1 MRKNQKEYTVDIV
14 AHIRQLLVLHD
25 CVIVPDFGGFVANY
39 QPAEI
44 DFERHVFSPPSK
56 RISFNR
62 NLSGNDG
69 LLVGY
74 ISERQ
79 GMGYVDARR
88 AVSGFV
94 KEVKDRLEKGA
105 PFHFEDIG
113 RFQYDNRHNLQFEPD
128 NTRNYLIGSYG
139 LSRFTAT
146 PLEDYDVRKK
156 IRKFRDQPPAGKRPA
171 GKTLRRVLIAIPV
184 LVALALIP
192 LKTHYLDDLN
202 LDFSSF
208 QWLQKK
214 EAVTEQTA
222 TPGETAR
229 YSDDVEEGRKE
240 ETQPVMEEKE
250 IPVEETPEEPLPAP
264 AANRYYLIAG
274 SFRLA
279 ENARTLKDELASE
292 GYPSEILEAGNGYL
306 RVSMSAFDNKEEALQ
321 SLQRIRQQPG
331 RQSVWLLKNQ

>member
-1 MRKNQKEYTVDIV
+1 MDIV
-14 AHIRQLLVLHD
+14 AYIRQLLVLHD
-25 CVIVPDFGGFVANY
+25 CVIIPDFGGFVANY

-56 RISFNR
+56 RIGFNR

-74 ISERQ
+74 LSERQ

-88 AVSGFV
+88 AVAGFV
-94 KEVKDRLEKGA
+94 KEVKDRLEKGK

-113 RFQYDNRHNLQFEPD
+113 RFQYDDRHNLQFEPD
-128 NTRNYLIGSYG
+128 DTRNYLIDSYG

-156 IRKFRDQPPAGKRPA
+156 INKFRDRPPAGKRPA
-171 GKTLRRVLIAIPV
+171 RKVLRRVLVAIPV

-208 QWLQKK
+208 QWLKKK
-214 EAVTEQTA
+214 EVVTGQPA
-222 TPGETAR
+222 TPGQTVH
-229 YSDDVEEGRKE
+229 YTEEGGGRNE
-240 ETQPVMEEKE
+240 EGVLPAREEAQPIREEKE
-250 IPVEETPEEPLPAP
+250 ITGEEIPEEDLPAP
-264 AANRYYLIAG
+264 AVIRYYLIAG
-274 SFRLA
+274 SFRQE
-279 ENARTLKDELASE
+279 ENARTLHNELLSE
-292 GYPSEILEAGNGYL
+292 GYSSEIMEAGNGYL
-306 RVSMSAFDNKEEALQ
+306 RVSMSVFDNKEEALQ
-321 SLQRIRQQPG
+321 SLQSIRQQPG

>member
-1 MRKNQKEYTVDIV
+1 MDIV
-14 AHIRQLLVLHD
+14 AHIQQLLVLHD

-56 RISFNR
+56 KISFNR

-79 GMGYVDARR
+79 GIGYVDARR
-88 AVSGFV
+88 AVAGFV
-94 KEVKDRLEKGA
+94 KEVKDRLGKGK

-113 RFQYDNRHNLQFEPD
+113 RFQYDERHNLQFEPD
-128 NTRNYLIGSYG
+128 HTRNYLIGSYG

-146 PLEDYDVRKK
+146 PLEDYDVRKT
-156 IRKFRDQPPAGKRPA
+156 IRKFRDKPPAGKRPA

-208 QWLQKK
+208 QWLKKK
-214 EAVTEQTA
+214 EAGTEQPA
-222 TPGETAR
+222 ASGQIAR
-229 YSDDVEEGRKE
+229 YSNDMEEGTE
-240 ETQPVMEEKE
+240 AEAQPVMKEKE
-250 IPVEETPEEPLPAP
+250 IPVEETPEKVLHAP
-264 AANRYYLIAG
+264 AASRYYLIAG
-274 SFRLA
+274 SFRRA
-279 ENARTLKDELASE
+279 ENAQTLQGELASE
-292 GYPSEILEAGNGYL
+292 GYSSEILEAGNGYL
-306 RVSMSAFDNKEEALQ
+306 RVSMSVFDNKAEALQ

-331 RQSVWLLKNQ
+331 RQSVWLLKNP